1 MSKHYLMGL
10 AVLLFMLAGCGSSTG
25 EPAAE
30 SATAAELALGKTVY
44 VENCASCHGANLEG
58 EADWKTAN
66 DDGSFR
72 SPPHDE
78 TGHTWHHDDGY
89 LLERI
94 RYGTAVLAPDLQNK
108 SNMPAYEDVL
118 TDEEITAVLAYI
130 KSQWPDDIRQMQEER
145 TNAVQGSN

>member
-1 MSKHYLMGL
+1 MRQVLIGL
-10 AVLLFMLAGCGSSTG
+10 AIFLILLAGCSTADELASQEG
-25 EPAAE
+25 AAE
-30 SATAAELALGKTVY
+30 QLTLGEDVYAA
-44 VENCASCHGANLEG
+44 NCASCHGANLEG
-58 EADWKTAN
+58 PADWKTRN

-89 LLERI
+89 LLERV
-94 RYGTAVLAPDLQNK
+94 RYGTAVLAPDLQDK
-108 SNMPAYEDVL
+108 SSMPAYEDIL

>member
-1 MSKHYLMGL
+1 MSKQYLIGF
-10 AVLLFMLAGCGSSTG
+10 VILLLLLAGCSSSMV

-30 SATAAELALGKTVY
+30 SATAAELTLGETIY
-44 VENCASCHGANLEG
+44 IENCASCHGANLEG
-58 EADWKTAN
+58 QADWKTPN

-89 LLERI
+89 LLERV
-94 RYGTAVLAPDLQNK
+94 RYGTAVLAPDLQDR

-118 TDEEITAVLAYI
+118 TDEEISAVLAYI
-130 KSQWPDDIRQMQEER
+130 KSQWPDDIRQMQQER
-145 TNAVQGSN
+145 TDAVQGSN